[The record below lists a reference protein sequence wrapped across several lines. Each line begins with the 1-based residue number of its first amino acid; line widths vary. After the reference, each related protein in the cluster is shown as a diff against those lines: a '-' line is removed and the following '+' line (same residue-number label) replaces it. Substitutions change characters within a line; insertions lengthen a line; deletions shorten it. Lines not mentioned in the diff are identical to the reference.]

1 MDVRRIED
9 YEGRIVEFLEEGTPR
24 LGLVLKV
31 GRARVHLLDE
41 RGREEAVPV
50 TRIYVVHALR
60 PAQQA
65 EFPHLVEALRAQ
77 IEARYREID
86 LELLWEGVREQE
98 REYALPELA
107 EQYFGAA
114 SGIEQAAMMRALLD
128 DRFYFRR
135 RGVRFVPRPVEQVE
149 QLRHQEA
156 QQRQRAEQKERA
168 IAWLRAVLASEDPVA
183 VPEQWAGLLERVE
196 DFLLRRQVNDVARW
210 LAEVDEERT
219 ARDVAYEVLVK
230 TGRVDAAADPFL
242 ILAGLETS
250 FRARALEA
258 AERLIPFAGASDR
271 ADFIGA
277 WTISIDDEETEEIDD
292 ALSLEPGAGG
302 WRVGIHIA
310 DVAHYVRK
318 GDVLDQEASRRGV
331 TAYLPTQRVLMF
343 PERLACDLASLRQGE
358 VRPTL
363 SLVLDVDEEGTVRE
377 ATLVPGMIRVV
388 QRLSYD
394 EADQVIAEDAG
405 EMGERLRRLLRWA
418 RRWAEERFQRGAIWL
433 RRPEVKV
440 RVRDGR
446 IHIKRLDP
454 GAPARFLV
462 SELMV
467 LMNHVAAEQAA
478 RRGIP
483 IIFRAQD
490 PPAHPP
496 DDELRARLRHGFH
509 LPSLGLLVLSQQDVL
524 GDEPEMPAAAPSR
537 ERTRAAFLSDF
548 KDLKPG
554 DYVVHVDHGIGRF
567 EGLVQLTAPD
577 GIAQD
582 FLLIRYAD
590 EARLYVP
597 VDRLDLVQKYIGA
610 DGHPPRLDRLGGTS
624 WLRTK
629 ARAVRA
635 MRDLAEELL
644 KLHAERKLIPGH
656 AFSPDTPWQAEFEAG
671 FEYELTPDQAR
682 ALEEIKRD
690 MERPVPMDRLLC
702 GDVGFGKTEVAMRAA
717 FKAVMDGKQVA
728 VLAPT
733 TVLVEQHYR
742 TFTRRFAPFPIT
754 IAQLSR
760 FCSRAEI
767 ARTLRGLEEGTVDIV
782 IGTHRLLSRDVRFH
796 DLGLVIIDEEQR
808 FGVWHKERLKQLR
821 HRVDVLTLTAT
832 PIPRTLYMALTGL
845 RDLSVIQTPPP
856 DRLAVQTLI
865 VPFSPALIRRAI
877 ERELER
883 GGQVFFVHNE
893 IETIHEIV
901 HLIRQ
906 LVPHARIGI
915 AHSRLPERELERA
928 VLRFVR
934 QELDVLVTTTI
945 IENGLDI
952 PNANT
957 ILINH
962 AERFGLA
969 DLYQLRGRV
978 GRSHR
983 LAYAYLL
990 TPPESTLSTIARQR
1004 LAALKEFSDLG
1015 AGFRLAALDLE
1026 LRGAGNLLGPEQS
1039 GHINA
1044 LGFELYCQLLERT
1057 IRELRGETIE
1067 EEIVPQITLRLSLRI
1082 PEAYVPEMSQRLH
1095 IYKRLASART
1105 EQKLAELRE
1114 ELKDR
1119 YGPPPPEVERLLLLG
1134 SIRNAAISLRVRAI
1148 ERELSHITIRFAD
1161 PDRVTPRQRRAFLA
1175 VHPSAE
1181 FTSDGALR
1189 YTIAAQNE
1197 HELLLRLRDDLLLLH
1212 AEAYNS
1218 SGTGD
1223 MRRGRTR

>member
-1 MDVRRIED
+1 MSSGPMVRDELLRRLHADPALRAVREGLARGERVLAISGVHASGAKAFLLAALHTLLRAQEETVHPLVFVSADEDLETLGEEVRLFASLIGDACPTLVRLPAFDVSPFDGLSPHPALLQRRAHALTTLARGEAAIALVDAKALLLRTPAPADLLRLDLRLARGEEIAPEALVSTLRTAGYVREDPVREPGQFSWRGGILDVYSPSEPAPVRIEFFGD
-9 YEGRIVEFLEEGTPR
+9 EIVSLRAFDPESQRSTATLDRTRLVPLREFVVSQEEVKRWSERLEHDWPDPQFAHDRKRVRIAAQTGDLPQGWEFLTPLTRPLTGTLCDLLPIGLFVMDDAARLFSYIEQFRQAMETRYEQAREDGRIVLSPDHYFLTPTELVTRMAERPRLELYPLGRPSEFLS
-24 LGLVLKV
+24 
-31 GRARVHLLDE
+31 
-41 RGREEAVPV
+41 EEAPSPREIAWRALSPKSVLPPTTEWPAVLTPTPGALTFFVAYSKPLAEHFLKLLAEREVPV
-50 TRIYVVHALR
+50 DLFSPSTSDPSSA
-60 PAQQA
+60 
-65 EFPHLVEALRAQ
+65 F
-77 IEARYREID
+77 RE
-86 LELLWEGVREQE
+86 
-98 REYALPELA
+98 
-107 EQYFGAA
+107 GA
-114 SGIEQAAMMRALLD
+114 
-128 DRFYFRR
+128 
-135 RGVRFVPRPVEQVE
+135 
-149 QLRHQEA
+149 H
-156 QQRQRAEQKERA
+156 
-168 IAWLRAVLASEDPVA
+168 
-183 VPEQWAGLLERVE
+183 
-196 DFLLRRQVNDVARW
+196 RW
-210 LAEVDEERT
+210 PLT
-219 ARDVAYEVLVK
+219 I
-230 TGRVDAAADPFL
+230 L
-242 ILAGLETS
+242 IG
-250 FRARALEA
+250 
-258 AERLIPFAGASDR
+258 
-271 ADFIGA
+271 
-277 WTISIDDEETEEIDD
+277 
-292 ALSLEPGAGG
+292 
-302 WRVGIHIA
+302 
-310 DVAHYVRK
+310 
-318 GDVLDQEASRRGV
+318 
-331 TAYLPTQRVLMF
+331 
-343 PERLACDLASLRQGE
+343 
-358 VRPTL
+358 
-363 SLVLDVDEEGTVRE
+363 
-377 ATLVPGMIRVV
+377 
-388 QRLSYD
+388 
-394 EADQVIAEDAG
+394 
-405 EMGERLRRLLRWA
+405 
-418 RRWAEERFQRGAIWL
+418 
-433 RRPEVKV
+433 
-440 RVRDGR
+440 
-446 IHIKRLDP
+446 
-454 GAPARFLV
+454 
-462 SELMV
+462 
-467 LMNHVAAEQAA
+467 
-478 RRGIP
+478 
-483 IIFRAQD
+483 
-490 PPAHPP
+490 
-496 DDELRARLRHGFH
+496 RLRHGFH
-509 LPSLGLLVLSQQDVL
+509 LPALGLLVLSQQDVL
-524 GDEPEMPAAAPSR
+524 RDEPEMPAAASR
-537 ERTRAAFLSDF
+537 REQTPAAFLSDF

-577 GIAQD
+577 GIMQD

-597 VDRLDLVQKYIGA
+597 VDRIDLVQKYIGA

-644 KLHAERKLIPGH
+644 KLYAERKLIPGH

-671 FEYELTPDQAR
+671 FEYELTPDQVR

-754 IAQLSR
+754 VAQLSR

-782 IGTHRLLSRDVRFH
+782 IGTHRLLSRDVRFR

-808 FGVWHKERLKQLR
+808 FGVRHKERLKQLR
-821 HRVDVLTLTAT
+821 RRVDVLTLTAT

-893 IETIHEIV
+893 IETIHEIA
-901 HLIRQ
+901 HLLRQ
-906 LVPHARIGI
+906 LVPQARIGI
-915 AHSRLPERELERA
+915 AHSRLSERELERT
-928 VLRFVR
+928 VRRFVR
-934 QELDVLVTTTI
+934 HELDVLVTTTI

-990 TPPESTLSTIARQR
+990 APPESTLSPIARQR

-1067 EEIVPQITLRLSLRI
+1067 EEIVPQIALRLSLRI

-1105 EQKLAELRE
+1105 EQRLAELRE

-1134 SIRNAAISLRVRAI
+1134 SIRNAAINLRVRAI
-1148 ERELSHITIRFAD
+1148 ERELSRLTIRFAD
-1161 PDRVTPRQRRAFLA
+1161 PDRVTPKQRRAFLTA
-1175 VHPSAE
+1175 HPSAE
-1181 FTSDGALR
+1181 FTSDGTLR
-1189 YTIAAQNE
+1189 YTIVAQDE
-1197 HELLLRLRDDLLLLH
+1197 HELLLRLRDDLLLLQ
-1212 AEAYNS
+1212 AGA
-1218 SGTGD
+1218 
-1223 MRRGRTR
+1223 

>member
-1 MDVRRIED
+1 MSSDLMVRDELLRRLHADPALRAVREGLARGERVLTISGVHASGAKAFLLAALHSLLRPREETVHPLVFVSADEDLEALGEEVRLFASLIGDTSLRLVLLPAFDVSPFDGLSPHPALLQQRAHALTTLARGEAEIALVDAKALLLRTPAPADLLRLDLRLGRGEEIAPEALVSTLRTAGYVREDPVREPGQFSWRGGILDVYSPSEPAPVRIEFFGD
-9 YEGRIVEFLEEGTPR
+9 EIASLRAFDPESQRSTATLDRTRLVPLREFVVSQEEVKRWSEHLEREWPDPQFAHDRKRVRIAAQTGDLPHGWEFLTPLTRPLTSTLCDLLPTGLFLMDDAARLFAYLEEFRQAMETRHEQARENGRIVLPPDHYFLTPTELMARMAERPRLELHPLGRPSEFLSEEAPSSREIAWRALSPKSVLSPTTEWPAILTPR
-24 LGLVLKV
+24 PGALTFLVAHSKPLAEHFLK
-31 GRARVHLLDE
+31 LLAE
-41 RGREEAVPV
+41 REVPV
-50 TRIYVVHALR
+50 
-60 PAQQA
+60 
-65 EFPHLVEALRAQ
+65 
-77 IEARYREID
+77 D
-86 LELLWEGVREQE
+86 LFSPSTSDPPS
-98 REYALPELA
+98 A
-107 EQYFGAA
+107 
-114 SGIEQAAMMRALLD
+114 
-128 DRFYFRR
+128 FR
-135 RGVRFVPRPVEQVE
+135 
-149 QLRHQEA
+149 
-156 QQRQRAEQKERA
+156 
-168 IAWLRAVLASEDPVA
+168 
-183 VPEQWAGLLERVE
+183 
-196 DFLLRRQVNDVARW
+196 
-210 LAEVDEERT
+210 
-219 ARDVAYEVLVK
+219 
-230 TGRVDAAADPFL
+230 
-242 ILAGLETS
+242 
-250 FRARALEA
+250 
-258 AERLIPFAGASDR
+258 
-271 ADFIGA
+271 
-277 WTISIDDEETEEIDD
+277 
-292 ALSLEPGAGG
+292 
-302 WRVGIHIA
+302 
-310 DVAHYVRK
+310 
-318 GDVLDQEASRRGV
+318 
-331 TAYLPTQRVLMF
+331 
-343 PERLACDLASLRQGE
+343 
-358 VRPTL
+358 
-363 SLVLDVDEEGTVRE
+363 
-377 ATLVPGMIRVV
+377 
-388 QRLSYD
+388 
-394 EADQVIAEDAG
+394 EDAH
-405 EMGERLRRLLRWA
+405 RWPLTILI
-418 RRWAEERFQRGAIWL
+418 G
-433 RRPEVKV
+433 
-440 RVRDGR
+440 
-446 IHIKRLDP
+446 
-454 GAPARFLV
+454 
-462 SELMV
+462 
-467 LMNHVAAEQAA
+467 
-478 RRGIP
+478 
-483 IIFRAQD
+483 
-490 PPAHPP
+490 
-496 DDELRARLRHGFH
+496 RLRHGFH

>member
-1 MDVRRIED
+1 MSSGLMVRDELLRRLHADPALRAVREGLARGERVLVISGVHASGAKAFLLAALHRLLRPQEEIAHPLVFVSADEDLEALGEEVRLFASLIGDTSLRLVLLPAFDVSPFDGLSPHPALLQQRAHALTTLARGEAEIALVDAKALLLRTPAPADLLRLDLRLARGEEIAPEVLVSTLRTAGYVREDPVREPGQFSWRGGILDVYSPSEPAPVRIEFFGD
-9 YEGRIVEFLEEGTPR
+9 EIASLRAFDPESQRSTATVDHTRLVPLREFVVSHEEVKRWSERLEREWPDPQFAHDRKRVRIAAQTGDLPQGWEFLTPLTRPLTGTLCDLLPTGLFLIDDAARLFSYLEEFRQAMEARHEQAHENGRIVLSPDHYFLTPTELMARMAERPRLELHPLGRPSEFLS
-24 LGLVLKV
+24 
-31 GRARVHLLDE
+31 
-41 RGREEAVPV
+41 EEASSP
-50 TRIYVVHALR
+50 
-60 PAQQA
+60 
-65 EFPHLVEALRAQ
+65 
-77 IEARYREID
+77 REIAWRA
-86 LELLWEGVREQE
+86 LSPKSVLSPTTEWPAALTPTPGALTFLVAHSKPLAEHFLKLLAE
-98 REYALPELA
+98 REIPVDLFSPSTSDPLA
-107 EQYFGAA
+107 AC
-114 SGIEQAAMMRALLD
+114 R
-128 DRFYFRR
+128 
-135 RGVRFVPRPVEQVE
+135 
-149 QLRHQEA
+149 
-156 QQRQRAEQKERA
+156 
-168 IAWLRAVLASEDPVA
+168 ED
-183 VPEQWAGLLERVE
+183 
-196 DFLLRRQVNDVARW
+196 
-210 LAEVDEERT
+210 
-219 ARDVAYEVLVK
+219 
-230 TGRVDAAADPFL
+230 
-242 ILAGLETS
+242 
-250 FRARALEA
+250 
-258 AERLIPFAGASDR
+258 
-271 ADFIGA
+271 
-277 WTISIDDEETEEIDD
+277 
-292 ALSLEPGAGG
+292 
-302 WRVGIHIA
+302 
-310 DVAHYVRK
+310 
-318 GDVLDQEASRRGV
+318 
-331 TAYLPTQRVLMF
+331 
-343 PERLACDLASLRQGE
+343 
-358 VRPTL
+358 
-363 SLVLDVDEEGTVRE
+363 
-377 ATLVPGMIRVV
+377 
-388 QRLSYD
+388 
-394 EADQVIAEDAG
+394 
-405 EMGERLRRLLRWA
+405 A
-418 RRWAEERFQRGAIWL
+418 RRWPLTILIG
-433 RRPEVKV
+433 
-440 RVRDGR
+440 
-446 IHIKRLDP
+446 
-454 GAPARFLV
+454 
-462 SELMV
+462 
-467 LMNHVAAEQAA
+467 
-478 RRGIP
+478 
-483 IIFRAQD
+483 
-490 PPAHPP
+490 
-496 DDELRARLRHGFH
+496 RLRHGFH
-509 LPSLGLLVLSQQDVL
+509 LPALGLLVLSQQDVL
-524 GDEPEMPAAAPSR
+524 GDEPEMPATASSR

-567 EGLVQLTAPD
+567 EGLVQLTAPE
-577 GIAQD
+577 GTVQD

-597 VDRLDLVQKYIGA
+597 VDRLDLVQRYIGA

-635 MRDLAEELL
+635 LRDLAEELL
-644 KLHAERKLIPGH
+644 KLYAERKLIPGH

-821 HRVDVLTLTAT
+821 RRVDVLTLTAT

-893 IETIHEIV
+893 IETIHEIA

-915 AHSRLPERELERA
+915 AHSRLSERELERT

-1057 IRELRGETIE
+1057 IRELRGEAIE

-1148 ERELSHITIRFAD
+1148 ERELSRITIRFAD
-1161 PDRVTPRQRRAFLA
+1161 PERVTLKQRRAFLA
-1175 VHPSAE
+1175 AHPSAE

-1189 YTIAAQNE
+1189 YTITAQDE

-1223 MRRGRTR
+1223 MRRGEHVERM